1 MADYTTSPNMGIKV
15 PTPQQDPGPDYATH
29 ISDGLNIIDAHGH
42 TGAPDDGIQIVSAA
56 ININADLPTNSHNL
70 TQLRSVRFT
79 NQSATLGSSGDVGCV
94 YEKSGDL
101 YFNNAAGTPVQI
113 TSGTA
118 VNVSGVSNSTYAYQ
132 SGSSST
138 IILNTD
144 TFILLGVSTATSATV
159 TLPAANSVAA
169 GRFYLIKDRTGSAA
183 TNNIVISRAGS
194 DTIDG
199 ATSVTIDANYGEVGL
214 ASNGSNGWMIV
225 HWFIGKDPIIA
236 GDVTGTLKVSTVA
249 KANGATVP
257 AAGSLTTGNV
267 LQVSGSSALSYA
279 PINLAG
285 GANYVTGA
293 LPTAN
298 QVVQTMAGDVTGTTA
313 AAAVV
318 SLTGSANSVAMNANA
333 LTYAASVTPSITQ
346 SQATSGNGKALTIT
360 SQAGF
365 GTGNTNGGALTL
377 KSGAPNGSGTP
388 GLITLQSG
396 GSSSNSTI
404 YLDKTTVEIGGG
416 GASVATIYLEA
427 PQVLLRDNSLN
438 TSCTFTPTI
447 AGASWSMASNVAS
460 FSLTQADKTTNGGTG
475 AVFTIQA
482 QNETGTTS
490 TGGNLVLASGTGTSA
505 NGSVIIKQGSTTAV
519 TVAPTDIALSSTTL
533 HSTTSGG
540 TYLTSSAAGMYL
552 TSNDEMILETNGNS
566 ATINAGTIYLN
577 GTSAGAT
584 IRPFNAGAFT
594 MALDTGL
601 TSVAMYQDDAG
612 TASGT
617 GATFTVHAQ
626 NETGTTSTGG
636 KLVLKGGTGT
646 SKYGETS
653 IESPL
658 LVGTLAYAFPSD
670 ANQTLTAAQSAN
682 NIISLSGSLS
692 ASRNLQLNRTL
703 SSGTL
708 LIVRNFAG
716 QDVDVYFS
724 TGTAVTCLNNKTT
737 IITAA
742 SGNPFALLASS

>member
-183 TNNIVISRAGS
+183 TNNIVISRSGS

-236 GDVTGTLKVSTVA
+236 GDVTGTLKASAVVA
-249 KANGATVP
+249 
-257 AAGSLTTGNV
+257 L
-267 LQVSGSSALSYA
+267 
-279 PINLAG
+279 
-285 GANYVTGA
+285 
-293 LPTAN
+293 
-298 QVVQTMAGDVTGTTA
+298 TGT
-313 AAAVV
+313 
-318 SLTGSANSVAMNANA
+318 ANSVAMNANA

-377 KSGAPNGSGTP
+377 KSGAPNGTGTP

-438 TSCTFTPTI
+438 TSCTFTPAI

-460 FSLTQADKTTNGGTG
+460 FSLTQADKTTNAGTG
-475 AVFTIQA
+475 APLTIQA

-490 TGGNLVLASGTGTSA
+490 VGGALILASGSGTSTH
-505 NGSVIIKQGSTTAV
+505 GSILLKPGGTTSV
-519 TVAPTDIALSSTTL
+519 TATSSLLSSTNPIAIGTTPATDGYVRVPYAV
-533 HSTTSGG
+533 STT
-540 TYLTSSAAGMYL
+540 
-552 TSNDEMILETNGNS
+552 ILGRRNSGNS
-566 ATINAGTIYLN
+566 ANEALISTDSSGNILFGNTADVTKVKGSSVYADSGSTINITSNGDMTLDTTSNTLNLNSSYIYLN
-577 GTSAGAT
+577 GSSAGAV

-601 TSVAMYQDDAG
+601 SSVAMYQDDAG

-646 SKYGETS
+646 TTYGHTS

-658 LVGTLAYAFPSD
+658 GVGLLDFTFSSD
-670 ANQTLTAAQSAN
+670 ANATLTPAQSAN
-682 NIISLSGSLS
+682 NIILVEAGVIST
-692 ASRNLQLNRTL
+692 NRTITL
-703 SSGTL
+703 SRPPTVGTIIFVKNFNAHNITFLCSSG
-708 LIVRNFAG
+708 AG
-716 QDVDVYFS
+716 ATVNAGNSAVLVGYG
-724 TGTAVTCLNNKTT
+724 TGILAAV
-737 IITAA
+737 
-742 SGNPFALLASS
+742 SGT